1 MGSGRGQGGQSAGMA
16 GSVPPG
22 GIASM
27 LGQMPSG
34 MGGPLPQQGGMMGG
48 QQAMQPFGQQQGGM
62 MGQMPQGG
70 PQMGFGQAMMG
81 GQQAQGGPPMSF
93 GQSLMGGQAQPDV
106 MPPQQGA
113 MGGFA
118 GLMGNRP
125 SFVMDGQIPPGGIPS
140 QSEMLMQAQQG
151 GKAPLVKPRDPRF
164 AGSDG
169 TFTPKGGPSMVNPP
183 RPQVRPRPQGGMGLA
198 SMMRGGS
205 R

>member
-27 LGQMPSG
+27 LGQMPPG

-48 QQAMQPFGQQQGGM
+48 QQA
-62 MGQMPQGG
+62 QGG

-81 GQQAQGGPPMSF
+81 GQAPQGG
-93 GQSLMGGQAQPDV
+93 
-106 MPPQQGA
+106 MPPQQIPLPGMTQQQMQALIDRDQQRADQFNQQQGA
-113 MGGFA
+113 MGGPA

-140 QSEMLMQAQQG
+140 QSEMLMRAQQG
-151 GKAPLVKPRDPRF
+151 TPRP
-164 AGSDG
+164 GV
-169 TFTPKGGPSMVNPP
+169 PSPMVNPP